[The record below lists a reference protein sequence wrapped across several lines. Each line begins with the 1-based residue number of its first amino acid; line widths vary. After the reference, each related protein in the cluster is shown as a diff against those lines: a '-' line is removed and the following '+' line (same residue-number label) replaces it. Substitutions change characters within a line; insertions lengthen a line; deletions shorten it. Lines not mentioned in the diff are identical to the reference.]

1 MSYSF
6 TAIGPSC
13 SEVGGRRYLTWTIRE
28 GGVGSGAPETAG
40 VPGEWAITGLPE
52 HYTISLFEAA
62 ATDGNVKPELGL
74 AAEWSSTSLD
84 HVIHNHRDEMRVR
97 NDCPIRVSS
106 PGRKLFGRSNTTSEV
121 AVTVT
126 TRITIIEGH

>member
-28 GGVGSGAPETAG
+28 EGSGGVE
-40 VPGEWAITGLPE
+40 EWSIKGLPE
-52 HYTISLFEAA
+52 HYTISLFEAKA
-62 ATDGNVKPELGL
+62 ADGQVKPELGL
-74 AAEWSSTSLD
+74 ASGWSADSLD
-84 HVIHNHRDEMRVR
+84 HVIHNHREETRVR
-97 NDCPIRVSS
+97 NDCPIRVSN
-106 PGRKLFGRSNTTSEV
+106 PGRTLFGRSLRQSSGV
-121 AVTVT
+121 VVT